1 MKTVLG
7 VFDDAS
13 EALEAYRKYVESM
26 GLYARIVQRT
36 VPDGSITYE
45 VYGYDEECRLG
56 RYIPGMTHDGL
67 RLLARAYLNATKLR
81 TALNLMS
88 KHPSAPQVV
97 HSIISDIAKD
107 KKRILERAEAIVENH
122 PVYKWCRM
130 ISAGRGSLG
139 AQMALMFLGF
149 IDPHEADT
157 RGKAK
162 AY

>member
-1 MKTVLG
+1 
-7 VFDDAS
+7 
-13 EALEAYRKYVESM
+13 
-26 GLYARIVQRT
+26 
-36 VPDGSITYE
+36 
-45 VYGYDEECRLG
+45 
-56 RYIPGMTHDGL
+56 MTHDGL

-107 KKRILERAEAIVENH
+107 KKRIFERAEAIVENH